1 MEGCLC
7 LPASRN
13 NNIQQRKRFM
23 FIVKTNTKKQDC
35 IHIMIMTFIMDITY
49 CILSYFIFAHL
60 SSSFRHGSDFGH
72 VSSSCISIYYSSS
85 SFSVLN
91 CSVHCLASY
100 FKIQSVHHLCFMFH
114 YIYFSMCHCLLTY
127 NHQIIIY
134 I

>member
-23 FIVKTNTKKQDC
+23 FIVKTNTKQTRLHPHHD
-35 IHIMIMTFIMDITY
+35 HDVHHGYY

-114 YIYFSMCHCLLTY
+114 YIY
-127 NHQIIIY
+127 IY
-134 I
+134 ISACVIVYSHI